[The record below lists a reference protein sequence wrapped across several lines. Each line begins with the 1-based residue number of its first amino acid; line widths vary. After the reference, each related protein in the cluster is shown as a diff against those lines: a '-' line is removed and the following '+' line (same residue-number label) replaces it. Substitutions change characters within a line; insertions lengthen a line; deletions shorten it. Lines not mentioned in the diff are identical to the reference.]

1 MVETATK
8 IVEPDGRQ
16 KPPPSYD
23 APGPQMMR
31 ADTVRSGPL
40 GRPVLSVL
48 IASLAG
54 AILLLFAYLVV
65 WSSSVP

>member
-1 MVETATK
+1 MTDNDTT
-8 IVEPDGRQ
+8 IVEPDRRQ

-40 GRPVLSVL
+40 GRPVLAVL
-48 IASLAG
+48 VASLAS
-54 AILLLFAYLVV
+54 AFLLLIVYWAF
-65 WSSSVP
+65 WSSTVP